1 MVSLN
6 ACFIPSFYIE
16 HVNRNNEQQE
26 ENSYE
31 LQ

>member
-16 HVNRNNEQQE
+16 HVNKNNEQE